1 MRKSQIMRGLREV
14 EAVPFSS
21 MYVGQTKTII
31 DFFDL
36 FTGHLLKRDLEEKG
50 SLKKFKTFDLAFL
63 FAEVLRDD

>member
-1 MRKSQIMRGLREV
+1 
-14 EAVPFSS
+14 

-63 FAEVLRDD
+63 FAEVLRDG